1 MRESETRL
9 QHAANILTIGTGL
22 AYVWTKYFF
31 HSSDPYSNTGS
42 PWEPLSHNYHVVVVP
57 LLVFACG
64 VIWRSHILPKWQSVR
79 TSTHVIRKTASGLGL
94 LFVLVPMILTGY
106 LIQVSVDDFWRKAWV
121 IVHLATSA
129 VWTISYIAHLPW
141 RKSQAA

>member
-1 MRESETRL
+1 LRATETRL
-9 QHAANILTIGTGL
+9 QHAANILTIGTGI

-31 HSSDPYSNTGS
+31 RSSDPYSNSGS
-42 PWEPLSHNYHVVVVP
+42 PWEPLSHNSHVVVVP

-64 VIWRSHILPKWQSVR
+64 VIWRSHILPKWQSVK

-106 LIQVSVDDFWRKAWV
+106 LIQVSVDEVWRKAWV
-121 IVHLATSA
+121 VAHLVTSA
-129 VWTISYIAHLPW
+129 VWTLSYVAHLPW
-141 RKSQAA
+141 RKSQEA